1 MEGTFNTAGKRRK
14 LEDATIAK
22 LELENQQ
29 LAIGNQKLAFDLYAQ
44 ACPDGKP
51 DKKAR
56 LLFRENLFRLLRPRT
71 ASRLERGQ
79 GSDSEPVSVSEAGGE
94 ADLPVVGE
102 AEAVTQVD
110 SVEEDGCGSGPGQ
123 GQVIKGR
130 RGVAEPSDY
139 AVFGGKGGRRNNN
152 NKLI

>member
-29 LAIGNQKLAFDLYAQ
+29 LAIGNQKLAFDRYAQ
-44 ACPDGKP
+44 ACPVGKP

-56 LLFRENLFRLLRPRT
+56 LLFRENLFGLLRPRVPSL
-71 ASRLERGQ
+71 SRSERGP
-79 GSDSEPVSVSEAGGE
+79 GSDLELMSVSEAGGE
-94 ADLPVVGE
+94 FDLVVESEAATQAD
-102 AEAVTQVD
+102 
-110 SVEEDGCGSGPGQ
+110 SEDGCGSGPGQ
-123 GQVIKGR
+123 VVKRR

-139 AVFGGKGGRRNNN
+139 AVFGGKGGRRNN
-152 NKLI
+152 KPVSAS

>member
-29 LAIGNQKLAFDLYAQ
+29 LAIANQKLAFDLYAQ

-56 LLFRENLFRLLRPRT
+56 LLFRENLFGLLRPRT
-71 ASRLERGQ
+71 ASRLERGP
-79 GSDSEPVSVSEAGGE
+79 GSDSELVSVSEAGGE
-94 ADLPVVGE
+94 VDLVVE
-102 AEAVTQVD
+102 AEAATQA
-110 SVEEDGCGSGPGQ
+110 EDGS
-123 GQVIKGR
+123 GQVVKGR

-139 AVFGGKGGRRNNN
+139 AVFGGGKGGRRNNN

>member
-29 LAIGNQKLAFDLYAQ
+29 LAIANQKLAFDLYAQ

-102 AEAVTQVD
+102 AEAVTQAD
-110 SVEEDGCGSGPGQ
+110 LEDGCRSGPGQ
-123 GQVIKGR
+123 VVKGG